1 MSTDLQRLLLDDLE
15 RIVARM
21 HRFAGVDLEA

>member
-1 MSTDLQRLLLDDLE
+1 MATDLQRLLLDDPE

-21 HRFAGVDLEA
+21 HRFAGVDQEG